1 MSKSNSSVILNSKL
15 ILLVLSLFISSIIIS
30 CTKHKFIAEQ
40 DIQKITLKLSKNINI
55 NLEKIGSTNTNFNM
69 LAKIQSEETIINA
82 SITWL
87 VSDSTDQVLFKSTDE
102 LVLNKKT
109 FEIESANFNLPSE
122 DENYKIIFIFN
133 GRTNSED
140 INKTE
145 IYYSKTQEDIDK
157 AIQDLQDRAN
167 P

>member
-15 ILLVLSLFISSIIIS
+15 IFFILSLLTCISNFS
-30 CTKHKFIAEQ
+30 CTKHKFIADQ
-40 DIQKITLKLSKNINI
+40 DIQKITLKLSKNINV

-69 LAKIQSEETIINA
+69 LAKIQSEETIIDA

-109 FEIESANFNLPSE
+109 FEIESENFNLPSE